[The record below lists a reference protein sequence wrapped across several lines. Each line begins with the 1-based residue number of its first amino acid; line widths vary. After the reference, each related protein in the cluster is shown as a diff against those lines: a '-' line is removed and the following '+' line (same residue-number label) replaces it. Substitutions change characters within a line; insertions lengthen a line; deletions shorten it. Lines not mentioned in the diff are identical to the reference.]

1 MRSERETIPVTTPR
15 RRPGRPRTKPE
26 GPSKAQRN
34 LMTTLAFEL
43 PLLLM
48 ELDAYLQS
56 PRPASRRRPIL
67 LPAKDQKSAS
77 CASPAAD
84 PTHAGFPTWGYRHKS
99 QQIKG

>member
-67 LPAKDQKSAS
+67 LPAKDRKKRKLRLPGS
-77 CASPAAD
+77 
-84 PTHAGFPTWGYRHKS
+84 
-99 QQIKG
+99 